1 MLIYMIF
8 YVQIIFKAYVIWWNK
23 IVWAWFSLISLADS
37 TFQFFAVI
45 SSIENM

>member
-1 MLIYMIF
+1 MLIYMTY

-23 IVWAWFSLISLADS
+23 IVQAWFSLISLANG

-45 SSIENM
+45 SSVENM